1 MTGARYCL
9 LLLPAVAPAPPT
21 ALLSCRAAHDFLC
34 AGRTRENRGTVC
46 FDVAA
51 SAGGTPAVSRFQA
64 NSPKGA
70 KLCGFHGVASVNA
83 GRAQRMALFLA
94 DGRWPATPGGAVVVE
109 TEDMPWAATL
119 PRADAAALAARGVP
133 VLVYS
138 AATSYSTWPAEFGS
152 GGNDTRP
159 YVLAPDHDYVASR
172 GYADAFWR
180 RAPPKY
186 AWAAKAPHAV
196 WRGSS
201 TGPVVGDPA
210 KLDQNARLALC
221 RRAQNLTVL
230 DARISNVVQLRGAV
244 AELVK
249 KNYKGAPILPETWLA
264 AKAVVDVDGNSNS
277 WAGCFWKLGSN
288 SVVLKVVTELR
299 QWYYP
304 LLAANT
310 HFVPVA
316 SDLSD
321 LDTRLR
327 AALDPANDA
336 AMRKIADAA
345 TALMNSTRMRYGPTA
360 DAFARYLAGRFSRRD
375 GGGAPG
381 PAASAAPE
389 PPPGP
394 LGLADRLE
402 KLAALHER
410 GVLTDAEFAKA
421 KALQL
426 GL

>member
-159 YVLAPDHDYVASR
+159 YVLAPDHDYVASHVS
-172 GYADAFWR
+172 G
-180 RAPPKY
+180 
-186 AWAAKAPHAV
+186 
-196 WRGSS
+196 
-201 TGPVVGDPA
+201 
-210 KLDQNARLALC
+210 
-221 RRAQNLTVL
+221 
-230 DARISNVVQLRGAV
+230 RI
-244 AELVK
+244 
-249 KNYKGAPILPETWLA
+249 GAPL
-264 AKAVVDVDGNSNS
+264 
-277 WAGCFWKLGSN
+277 
-288 SVVLKVVTELR
+288 
-299 QWYYP
+299 
-304 LLAANT
+304 
-310 HFVPVA
+310 
-316 SDLSD
+316 
-321 LDTRLR
+321 
-327 AALDPANDA
+327 
-336 AMRKIADAA
+336 
-345 TALMNSTRMRYGPTA
+345 
-360 DAFARYLAGRFSRRD
+360 
-375 GGGAPG
+375 
-381 PAASAAPE
+381 
-389 PPPGP
+389 
-394 LGLADRLE
+394 
-402 KLAALHER
+402 
-410 GVLTDAEFAKA
+410 
-421 KALQL
+421 
-426 GL
+426 

>member
-83 GRAQRMALFLA
+83 RRAQRMALFLA

-299 QWYYP
+299 QW
-304 LLAANT
+304 
-310 HFVPVA
+310 
-316 SDLSD
+316 
-321 LDTRLR
+321 
-327 AALDPANDA
+327 
-336 AMRKIADAA
+336 
-345 TALMNSTRMRYGPTA
+345 
-360 DAFARYLAGRFSRRD
+360 
-375 GGGAPG
+375 
-381 PAASAAPE
+381 
-389 PPPGP
+389 
-394 LGLADRLE
+394 
-402 KLAALHER
+402 
-410 GVLTDAEFAKA
+410 
-421 KALQL
+421 
-426 GL
+426 